1 MKTLKPSYSETEYDF
16 YYSEKHDESTQ
27 TYNRLRWSS
36 EEKIRD
42 TFINGKK
49 YTEMIEKG
57 GTPVTNHFG
66 DLELVYSGKSK
77 NITFGS

>member
-16 YYSEKHDESTQ
+16 YYSEKHYGVIQ
-27 TYNRLRWSS
+27 TYNRLRLSS
-36 EEKIRD
+36 EEKKKD

-49 YTEMIEKG
+49 YTEMIRKG
-57 GTPVTNHFG
+57 EIPATNYFG

-77 NITFGS
+77 NITFGT